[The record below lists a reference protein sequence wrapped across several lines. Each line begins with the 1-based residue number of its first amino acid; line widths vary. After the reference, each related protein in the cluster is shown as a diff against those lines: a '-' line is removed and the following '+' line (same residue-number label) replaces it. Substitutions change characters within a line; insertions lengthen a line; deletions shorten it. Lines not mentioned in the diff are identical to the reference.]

1 MTSQKQTSLFTE
13 EELTSCPEGFLAS
26 RTAPQ
31 ESGSGKMMNAT
42 SGQRCLEQFERFGH
56 VGSWAK
62 MFSGLLIGME
72 GWSSRRCKLTWKLKG
87 TKSNRMYFQ
96 LRVSM
101 LPTEEIGFGLLPT
114 PNTMDTLPPKEA
126 YQMLPTPT
134 AQCEKGGRAG
144 IKPRK
149 GHNPLTNNLGDTM
162 NYIEQTGKS
171 SQLNPRFVLEMMG
184 FPPNWTELPFQSGE
198 TNQSKPQETP

>member
-1 MTSQKQTSLFTE
+1 MASDATTGAIIGKNDTFRITSTGMPRKVNQNGIDGSV
-13 EELTSCPEGFLAS
+13 GLA
-26 RTAPQ
+26 RL
-31 ESGSGKMMNAT
+31 GIMG
-42 SGQRCLEQFERFGH
+42 
-56 VGSWAK
+56 
-62 MFSGLLIGME
+62 
-72 GWSSRRCKLTWKLKG
+72 
-87 TKSNRMYFQ
+87 
-96 LRVSM
+96 
-101 LPTEEIGFGLLPT
+101 
-114 PNTMDTLPPKEA
+114 
-126 YQMLPTPT
+126 MLPTPT

-184 FPPNWTELPFQSGE
+184 FPANWTELPFQSGE